1 MRKIIGGG
9 ELRERL
15 LAEANRTK
23 GYSSDMSDHLRTA
36 GNWARNYVVSHLI
49 TSVILAVG
57 VGGSVTSGLTAALD
71 APAWAIAAI
80 TVSAVA
86 LIVAV
91 FTLTKLRHVLPDQP
105 VRADA
110 KQWGAVR
117 RLKLSEAACL
127 WVGIEPHDP
136 IVNQR
141 VRARL
146 HRLREAVEDGELVR
160 RRSQLAQALDDAIQA
175 DGSGVTVSD
184 RDEVETIELA
194 RYADSTGQPRPEFL
208 RNVEV
213 VVHNDGEHQQR
224 SSASQ

>member
-1 MRKIIGGG
+1 
-9 ELRERL
+9 
-15 LAEANRTK
+15 
-23 GYSSDMSDHLRTA
+23 MSEHLRTA
-36 GNWARNYVVSHLI
+36 RNWAAAYVVDRLI
-49 TSVILAVG
+49 TSVVVAVG

-91 FTLTKLRHVLPDQP
+91 FTLAKLRHVLPDQP

-117 RLKLSEAACL
+117 RLKLSDAACL
-127 WVGIEPHDP
+127 WVDLEPHDP
-136 IVNQR
+136 IAVQG
-141 VRARL
+141 AHLIL
-146 HRLREAVEDGELVR
+146 HKLKEAVEDGELVR
-160 RRSQLAQALDDAIQA
+160 RRSPLDQALDDAIRA
-175 DGSGVTVSD
+175 DGGRVTVSD

-194 RYADSTGQPRPEFL
+194 RYVDSIGQPRPEFL

-213 VVHNDGEHQQR
+213 VVRNGGERQQR